1 MADELRAPFLARVT
15 TALAALRGTAEARAI
30 TPTTAGGSSAA
41 MGVGTAKLN
50 ALASMSLVRTANP
63 QEYKPDG
70 ATVRAQGFNKHPVVH
85 ACIRAVADIVASVPL
100 VVLRERG
107 LQESKVPIDH
117 PLQRLLDYPGPRMT
131 SRAMRA
137 RIAVDYLGYGNAMMQ
152 LERPAPGRTPLAIR
166 SINPESIQS
175 VWVDA
180 EGDPRRY
187 DYGNWAGVIVQVP
200 AEDVL
205 HFRDL
210 DMPRPYYPD
219 VFGFPRGATAIASM
233 TADNEATQYVR
244 QVVTNDGTPTF
255 AVMLSDEATQDD
267 ATAMQDRYRAR
278 VVDRGKRGTPAFF
291 GSVKDIKP
299 LGFTLSDLEFPDLR
313 RVSREDI
320 CAAFGVD
327 PRMIGIASATS
338 DAGLSGA
345 QYVEARMRLVQHTIE
360 PMLASI
366 EDELNHWLAPE
377 FGDVWI
383 AYDTE
388 VLAALVENDVVTSNR
403 VQAEFKIGL
412 RTWEESRRALKL
424 SPVPEPT
431 DTIALSSGTT
441 LVPAAVAV
449 IDPRAVMDATPQIE
463 APPPGG
469 GAGPAVTEVEEAEL
483 DADEET
489 IDGRA
494 LTRADVVRSFTE
506 DAMSGDQI
514 EAVAE
519 LLESVMTA
527 ELPAAAVVQLIL
539 AAFPKLNPDA
549 VQAMVDACVN
559 FAVKPRPNDD
569 EDEDEDE
576 DGEPSE
582 PMEEADARSWW
593 ERLTPDEL
601 QAEPRYQLWSR
612 AMEELTRREEPYYTT
627 AMTRFAAERTE
638 VGALFGV
645 NSRAY
650 KTADEILAEIER
662 RIKAGYKPGGE
673 YYEAWRAA
681 YLDLIGEMYM
691 VGARQV
697 AGVGLSFSLQSPEVL
712 AAIDGRAARLAELVG
727 KTTADNVLAAIR
739 AAELAGLSVKETG
752 RLVQASVYNE
762 MITDARSR
770 TIARTESAGA
780 MSQGTWDQARADGI
794 YLSKEWL
801 AFEDSKTRETHTACM
816 AQGRIP
822 FDDRFDNGLA
832 YPLDPAGDA
841 AEVVNCRCVLAP
853 YITSV
858 DEAPI

>member
-1 MADELRAPFLARVT
+1 
-15 TALAALRGTAEARAI
+15 
-30 TPTTAGGSSAA
+30 
-41 MGVGTAKLN
+41 
-50 ALASMSLVRTANP
+50 
-63 QEYKPDG
+63 
-70 ATVRAQGFNKHPVVH
+70 
-85 ACIRAVADIVASVPL
+85 
-100 VVLRERG
+100 
-107 LQESKVPIDH
+107 
-117 PLQRLLDYPGPRMT
+117 
-131 SRAMRA
+131 
-137 RIAVDYLGYGNAMMQ
+137 
-152 LERPAPGRTPLAIR
+152 
-166 SINPESIQS
+166 
-175 VWVDA
+175 
-180 EGDPRRY
+180 
-187 DYGNWAGVIVQVP
+187 
-200 AEDVL
+200 
-205 HFRDL
+205 
-210 DMPRPYYPD
+210 
-219 VFGFPRGATAIASM
+219 
-233 TADNEATQYVR
+233 
-244 QVVTNDGTPTF
+244 
-255 AVMLSDEATQDD
+255 
-267 ATAMQDRYRAR
+267 
-278 VVDRGKRGTPAFF
+278 
-291 GSVKDIKP
+291 
-299 LGFTLSDLEFPDLR
+299 
-313 RVSREDI
+313 
-320 CAAFGVD
+320 
-327 PRMIGIASATS
+327 
-338 DAGLSGA
+338 
-345 QYVEARMRLVQHTIE
+345 MRLVQHTIE
-360 PMLASI
+360 PMLSSI

-383 AYDTE
+383 AYDTD
-388 VLAALVENDVVTSNR
+388 VLSALVENDVVTSNR

-449 IDPRAVMDATPQIE
+449 IDPRAVMDQPPTVE

-469 GAGPAVTEVEEAEL
+469 GEGPLVTEDEEDAL

-539 AAFPKLNPDA
+539 AAFPKLKPDA

-559 FAVKPRPNDD
+559 FAVKPRPND
-569 EDEDEDE
+569 EDEPDDEEPEESMPAD
-576 DGEPSE
+576 DGR
-582 PMEEADARSWW
+582 AWW
-593 ERLTPDEL
+593 ERLSDAEL
-601 QAEPRYQLWSR
+601 AEEPRFQLWSR
-612 AMEELTRREEPYYTT
+612 AMEELTRREEPYYQT
-627 AMTRFAAERTE
+627 AVTRFAAERTE

-645 NSRAY
+645 DSRAY

-727 KTTADNVLAAIR
+727 KTTADNILAAIR

-762 MITDARSR
+762 VITDGRAR

-801 AFEDSKTRETHTACM
+801 AFEDNKTRPTHGAREGC
-816 AQGRIP
+816 ASEGVIP
-822 FDDRFDNGLA
+822 FDQPFASNGLM

-841 AEVVNCRCVLAP
+841 SEVINCRCVLAP